1 MKREK
6 QKIKS
11 KRFLHSLRPAPYGA
25 GLRSLPP
32 LTRWRAGGMTVA
44 CVLFMSACMP
54 GIEVP
59 DFSLASEQPTVV
71 EVRPVADE
79 VVSADASVTLSF
91 SVPLDPESLT
101 KKSIAVIFQHE
112 DKAVEDVVE
121 DVIDGETQG
130 WGGAL
135 AASDDGLNVTFQPN
149 QPYPAGAALA
159 VVVTSQLMSTEHIP
173 FNQTPGETPT
183 PFISAFTVEGSA
195 AASES
200 ASSDA
205 DNEEDDEVVE
215 VPKIRP
221 SWLVISEVLYDV
233 TGVDTNGDLF
243 IELAGE
249 KNTEISGYKVNFVN
263 GGNGKI
269 YDDFKLPDGAFIP
282 DDGVYLIADAI
293 TGSPGATNVPSADFV
308 VNFDPQ
314 NGPDAIQLVDDQGAL
329 VDALGY
335 GIPIVAFAENGL
347 ASYESSPAQDVGS
360 NMSLAR
366 VDTFDTDDNSLDFI
380 QRETPSPGVVEL
392 MHE

>member
-1 MKREK
+1 MKRHLW
-6 QKIKS
+6 IM
-11 KRFLHSLRPAPYGA
+11 LAA
-25 GLRSLPP
+25 I
-32 LTRWRAGGMTVA
+32 
-44 CVLFMSACMP
+44 VLSACMP
-54 GIEVP
+54 SIESP
-59 DFSLASEQPTVV
+59 DFLLSNEQPVV
-71 EVRPVADE
+71 VDVRPAADE
-79 VVSADASVTLSF
+79 MVGVDESVQLAF

-101 KKSIAVIFQHE
+101 EKSIAVIFYQE
-112 DKAVEDVVE
+112 DKALEDVVDDIVDGDT
-121 DVIDGETQG
+121 DV
-130 WGGAL
+130 WAGAL
-135 AASDDGLNVTFQPN
+135 AVSDDGMSVTFQPD
-149 QPYPAGAALA
+149 QSYPAGSTLA
-159 VVVTSQLMSTEHIP
+159 VVVTSKLMSTERVP

-233 TGVDTNGDLF
+233 TGADTNGDLF

-314 NGPDAIQLVDDQGAL
+314 NGPDAMQLVDDQGAL

-335 GIPIVAFAENGL
+335 GSPIVAFAENGL
-347 ASYESSPAQDVGS
+347 ASYESSPADDVGS

-380 QRETPSPGVVEL
+380 QRETPSPGIVEL